1 VKYEQRESRVE
12 NGHRDLRAKVD
23 DGNVTVGI
31 VRAVEDVLGSV
42 K

>member
-12 NGHRDLRAKVD
+12 NGHRDLHAKVD
-23 DGNVTVGI
+23 DADVTVWI
-31 VRAVEDVLGSV
+31 VGAVEDVLESI